1 MMNVNLKDVLE
12 CKRMM
17 NYGDVVIEYT
27 TDLDAVYVNANDIL
41 FVMQNSH
48 NEFGYVQSLEDLVYL
63 LEKHGCLSRSLSAYD
78 HVTIADYLYNNHIN
92 IDMVIKLADK
102 CKSNKFKQFL
112 VEAKDTINKYGL
124 YVPDPK
130 MKHYDR
136 RRNNEKNLAETFDL
150 NELTNAAYKMDM
162 YEDNLYVEIAN
173 IVSLIVFNNDI
184 ETIRY
189 NLNMLYDDYL
199 SDYISDYE
207 YDMVAY
213 CCKVITYLLR
223 YSDIGLYG
231 IEILTRVAFDVAL
244 REFDKRKYD
253 NKKKTDSVV
262 ESIFDRA
269 MYNNSDNELEYNEN
283 DVMYKKEKISD
294 KDLDDFKRYM

>member
-17 NYGDVVIEYT
+17 NYGDIVIEYT

>member
-17 NYGDVVIEYT
+17 NYGDIVIEYT

-78 HVTIADYLYNNHIN
+78 HVTIADYLYNNHMN

-102 CKSNKFKQFL
+102 CKANKFKQFL

-130 MKHYDR
+130 MKHYN
-136 RRNNEKNLAETFDL
+136 RRNNNERNLSDTVDL
-150 NELTNAAYKMDM
+150 QAVADGAYKLGL
-162 YEDNLYVEIAN
+162 YTDNAYIA
-173 IVSLIVFNNDI
+173 IADTVTSIVFNMDL
-184 ETIRY
+184 ETLRCS
-189 NLNMLYDDYL
+189 LNMLYDDFV
-199 SDYISDYE
+199 SDYISDYDF
-207 YDMVAY
+207 DMVAY
-213 CCKVITYLLR
+213 CCKVMSYLLK
-223 YSDIGLYG
+223 YSDLGLEGLEVFTKAALEIAASEYDGSKYQTNFNGSTGDMIGEL
-231 IEILTRVAFDVAL
+231 FDT
-244 REFDKRKYD
+244 FTTND
-253 NKKKTDSVV
+253 
-262 ESIFDRA
+262 
-269 MYNNSDNELEYNEN
+269 LEYNSKQKI
-283 DVMYKKEKISD
+283 YKKPQVSKSEVD
-294 KDLDDFKRYM
+294 DLKKYL

>member
-17 NYGDVVIEYT
+17 NYGDIVIEYT

-78 HVTIADYLYNNHIN
+78 HVTIADYLYNNHMN

-102 CKSNKFKQFL
+102 CKANKFKQFL

>member
-17 NYGDVVIEYT
+17 NYGDIVIEYT

-41 FVMQNSH
+41 FIMQNSH

-78 HVTIADYLYNNHIN
+78 HVTIADYLYNNHMN

-102 CKSNKFKQFL
+102 CKANKFKQFL

-124 YVPDPK
+124 YIPDPK

-136 RRNNEKNLAETFDL
+136 RRNNEKNLAETFDI

>member
-17 NYGDVVIEYT
+17 NYGDIVIEYT

-78 HVTIADYLYNNHIN
+78 HVTIADYLYNNHMN

-102 CKSNKFKQFL
+102 CKANKFKQFL

-136 RRNNEKNLAETFDL
+136 RRNNEKNLAETFDI

>member
-17 NYGDVVIEYT
+17 NYGDIVIEYT

-78 HVTIADYLYNNHIN
+78 HVTIADYLYNNHMN

-102 CKSNKFKQFL
+102 CKANKFKQFL

-269 MYNNSDNELEYNEN
+269 MCNNNDNELEYNEN

>member
-17 NYGDVVIEYT
+17 NYGDIVIEYT

-78 HVTIADYLYNNHIN
+78 HVTIADYLYNNHMN

-102 CKSNKFKQFL
+102 CKANKFKQFL

-136 RRNNEKNLAETFDL
+136 RRNNEKNLAETFDI

-213 CCKVITYLLR
+213 CCKVISYLLR

>member
-17 NYGDVVIEYT
+17 NYGDIVIEYT

-78 HVTIADYLYNNHIN
+78 HVRIADYLYDNHMN

-102 CKSNKFKQFL
+102 CKVNKFKQFL

-136 RRNNEKNLAETFDL
+136 RRNSEKNLAETFDI

-213 CCKVITYLLR
+213 CCKVISYLLR

-269 MYNNSDNELEYNEN
+269 MYDNSDNELEYNEN

>member
-17 NYGDVVIEYT
+17 NYGDIVIEYT
-27 TDLDAVYVNANDIL
+27 TDLDAVYVNANDVL

-78 HVTIADYLYNNHIN
+78 HVTIADYLYNNHMN

-102 CKSNKFKQFL
+102 CKANKFKQFL

-136 RRNNEKNLAETFDL
+136 RRNSEKNLAETFDI

-162 YEDNLYVEIAN
+162 YEDNLYVEIAD

-213 CCKVITYLLR
+213 CCKVISYLLK